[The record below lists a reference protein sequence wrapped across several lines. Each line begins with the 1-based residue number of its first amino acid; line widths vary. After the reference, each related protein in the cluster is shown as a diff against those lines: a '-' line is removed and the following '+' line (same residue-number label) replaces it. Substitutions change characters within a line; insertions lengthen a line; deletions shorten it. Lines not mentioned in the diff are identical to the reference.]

1 MLKVGQILL
10 QAYLRRYPV
19 NIRLS
24 QFNYLSRYSWLK
36 NVLEEL
42 QPELFPNSVLPPAVD
57 EIPEE
62 ADLEAADR
70 LLHHPLIGQQLRGL
84 HGTYSIDSGYSQ
96 RGQGTLLLGTH
107 LDAKQSVAIK
117 VFEFSIR
124 QDQKQD
130 LLFNQQEIWRRQQQ
144 FADQA
149 HLTLT
154 EGRIQNFRIPKVLDA
169 IKDEYESLENDRIF
183 YRCYLVTDRQA
194 CHPTLFETLKTQGP
208 LSPYKAR
215 LALSQILQ
223 TLDFLHQQRFIFKSD
238 QIQSGLIHGN
248 LSLETVLPIDHETDE
263 TFFYLT
269 DLLLWERLFATP
281 LLEALPTVQPTDQQ
295 TPLDIKA
302 AGLIGWSMLTG
313 NLEGKHQR
321 RSKDLTWPQVDV
333 PLEQLLRK
341 LIDDPQITAAAARDR
356 LTNLPPIYA
365 NTLDF
370 DAANAQEK
378 PNAKKGWSK
387 LQLLGLLLAI
397 AGFSGLWWT
406 ILNRRSAS
414 IAQSKPEPV
423 SCCLKEV
430 SAVPQGEFTYA
441 TLDRSSW
448 DYVLRQSNLMIAGQ
462 KLENVLGRSQKQF
475 RLTVDRIPSLDE
487 TLQAVQNGEV
497 DFAVVPVLEE
507 LPGDLVSQTIAY
519 DGLAAVVHFSYS
531 ERQQGL
537 PVALKGQISMEQ
549 LRQIFSEGSEE
560 ALSWKA
566 LGGPSITL
574 SRSLLDTP
582 ETLALTE
589 KILSPAPPPEVS
601 SAEKTIVNNPSTIV
615 LEDKEENAAKIMLQ
629 RIINDFED
637 NDIAPV
643 GRIGLVPL
651 SQVKGQCSVYPLA
664 IRGKNETVQPWLID
678 GKPIT
683 PGLDLCHRKG
693 NYQPDVEAF
702 RSGRYGLAYPIAV
715 VYPNDNRRS
724 KPGKKFAELFLTQ
737 EGQQLLSDAGL
748 VMVRSTT
755 LNKTSP
761 KSTAAKSSNAWRK
774 R

>member
-10 QAYLRRYPV
+10 RTYLRRNPV

-24 QFNYLSRYSWLK
+24 QFNYLSQYSWLK

-42 QPELFPNSVLPPAVD
+42 QPELFPDSVTPPAVD
-57 EIPEE
+57 ETPEE
-62 ADLEAADR
+62 SKLDGDR
-70 LLHHPLIGQQLRGL
+70 LLHHPIIGQQLRGL

-96 RGQGTLLLGTH
+96 RGNSTLFYGTH
-107 LDAKQSVAIK
+107 LDAKRPVAIK
-117 VFEFSIR
+117 VFEFSIC
-124 QDQKQD
+124 QDQRQNPP
-130 LLFNQQEIWRRQQQ
+130 FNQQEIQRRQQQ
-144 FADQA
+144 FADQS
-149 HLTLT
+149 HLKLT
-154 EGRIQNFRIPKVLDA
+154 EGRQQNFRIPKVLDA
-169 IKDEYESLENDRIF
+169 IKDESLENDCIV

-194 CHPTLFETLKTQGP
+194 CHPTLLQTLKAQGP
-208 LSPYKAR
+208 FSPYNTR
-215 LALSQILQ
+215 QALSQILQ
-223 TLDFLHQQRFIFKSD
+223 TLDFLHQQCFIFKFD
-238 QIQSGLIHGN
+238 QVQSGLIHGN
-248 LSLETVLPIDHETDE
+248 LSLESILAINHDSSE

-269 DLLLWERLFATP
+269 DLLLWERLFTTP
-281 LLEALPTVQPTDQQ
+281 LSEALPPIQANGQ
-295 TPLDIKA
+295 TSLDIKA

-313 NLEGKHQR
+313 NLDGKPQG

-341 LIDDPQITAAAARDR
+341 LIDDPQITAADARDR

-365 NTLDF
+365 STLDL
-370 DAANAQEK
+370 ATANAQEN
-378 PNAKKGWSK
+378 PNTKKGWSK
-387 LQLLGLLLAI
+387 PQLLGLLLAI

-406 ILNRRSAS
+406 MLNRRSAS

-462 KLENVLGRSQKQF
+462 KLENVLGRSQQQF
-475 RLTVDRIPSLDE
+475 RLTVDRTTSIEE
-487 TLQAVQNGEV
+487 TLKAVQNGDV

-519 DGLAAVVHFSYS
+519 DGLAAVVHFSYGK
-531 ERQQGL
+531 RQQGL
-537 PVALKGQISMEQ
+537 PVGLKGQISMEQ
-549 LRQIFSEGSEE
+549 LRQIFSESSEN

-566 LGGPSITL
+566 FGGPSIGL

-589 KILSPAPPPEVS
+589 KILSPAPPPTVS

-615 LEDKEENAAKIMLQ
+615 LEDTEENATKVMLQ

-664 IRGKNETVQPWLID
+664 IRNKKETVQPWLID

-693 NYQPDVEAF
+693 NYQPDIEAF

-724 KPGKKFAELFLTQ
+724 KPGKKFAELLLTQ
-737 EGQQLLSDAGL
+737 EGQQLLRDAGL
-748 VMVRSTT
+748 VMVRSTN

-761 KSTAAKSSNAWRK
+761 KSTPATSSTNNWRK